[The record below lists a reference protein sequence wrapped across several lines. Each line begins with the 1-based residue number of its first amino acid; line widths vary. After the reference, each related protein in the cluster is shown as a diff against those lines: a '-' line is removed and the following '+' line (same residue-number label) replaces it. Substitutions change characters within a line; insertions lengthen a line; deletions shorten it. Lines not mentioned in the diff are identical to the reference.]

1 MESFLSTFS
10 NLANILD
17 FRTAIDIVIVATLIY
32 FALIFIKQTRLFF
45 IFNTLFILWLTASL
59 AKAFGLNLTYALFQP
74 FITFFLL
81 IIIVVFQR
89 EIRRF
94 FEWLSF
100 TGARIRR
107 EQSITLSQEVVKEL
121 VRAVNEMAHDKIGA
135 LIVLS
140 GSQPL
145 DQLIFGGI
153 SLNGVV
159 SAELLISIFD
169 PNTPGHDGAVI
180 VDKNKITQ
188 FAVHLPLAEN
198 YKDLNKTGTRHRA
211 AVGITE
217 ETDALAVVVSE
228 ERGTVSVARSGVLKR
243 VNKEQFEQII
253 SRFISLQKEEKP
265 YNAKAILQE
274 LVLRNWIEKVSALVI
289 AFVLWVTLSL

>member
-1 MESFLSTFS
+1 MLSLVSIFS
-10 NLANILD
+10 DLANMLD
-17 FRTAIDIVIVATLIY
+17 FRTVLDIVIVATLIY

-45 IFNTLFILWLTASL
+45 IFNTLFVLWLIVSL
-59 AKAFGLNLTYALFQP
+59 ARAFGLTLTYALFQP

-100 TGARIRR
+100 AGARLRR
-107 EQSITLSQEVVKEL
+107 EKSITLSHEVVTEL
-121 VRAVNEMAHDKIGA
+121 VRAIDEMAHDKIGA
-135 LIVLS
+135 LIVLA
-140 GSQPL
+140 GDQPL
-145 DQLIFGGI
+145 DRLIFGGI
-153 SLNGVV
+153 TLNGVV

-169 PNTPGHDGAVI
+169 PNTPGHDGAVVI
-180 VDKNKITQ
+180 SKNKITQ

-217 ETDALAVVVSE
+217 ETDALALVVSE
-228 ERGTVSVARSGVLKR
+228 ERGTVSVARGGTLKR

-253 SRFISLQKEEKP
+253 SRFIASQKEEKP
-265 YNAKAILQE
+265 YNMKVIFQE
-274 LVLRNWIEKVSALVI
+274 LVLRNWIEKVSALII
-289 AFVLWVTLSL
+289 AFMLWVTLSL